1 MLLLNTDTLRLET
14 FAGNKLP
21 AYAIL
26 SHVWG
31 LPNDEVSFEDMRAGT
46 AEQKHGY
53 FKLQNSCA
61 IAVQDGL
68 KYIWI
73 DTCCID
79 KGSSA
84 ELSEAI
90 NSMFRYYAESKIC
103 YAYLEGVSSS
113 TPDACFAESK
123 WFTRGWTL
131 QELIAPPHVRFLSQ
145 SWLEIGTKT
154 ELATEVSRITKVD
167 VQTLKSSH
175 HLYQA
180 SLAQRMSWASGRT
193 TTRKEDLAYCL
204 LGIFDV
210 NMPLLYG
217 EGSKAFIRLQKEIMK
232 GSTDQSLFAWTPS
245 RKSTVYNG
253 GVLAQRPKDF
263 SQASHIVRNGSNTH
277 PYAMTNKGLQITLP
291 IINKEG
297 EATAILSCHEEGH
310 FNGPIGIELKKVYG
324 EEGVYIRMRSKPK
337 VIEDTER
344 LGAEVRP
351 IYLLEDDHNTRSD
364 SIYVWIRKIPSEKYG
379 FSVSKFIAVSPASG
393 VSWNC
398 VRSTLVWSKLDSNKR
413 GAVVFDHALGPGVV
427 VFFGVR
433 PFFVP
438 WVHIFLLSQ
447 SQDDCTSETEGHFD
461 FEQPMDTSSSNAVA
475 YTALGTTISATI
487 KWRTVMSE
495 EVVVLDI
502 SAEGSSNMPF
512 AFSFLWSFSED
523 YQNIIVSLISALTKV
538 SLTLIFVFLE
548 RFFPMGEATLFRG
561 PLWENRWDNFLF
573 LFHSQF
579 LRSILRNFIPQI
591 VPLILGF
598 YIGLLWLKFGIFV
611 IPQFLIDIMVFRTKP
626 FFPLLRLLNQLPFF
640 WGFLDILGYTN
651 EVSIMQDGFWF
662 IYFLGINDFLSYR
675 SFDFHLLCILYI
687 PMMASLKTRGVIE

>member
-1 MLLLNTDTLRLET
+1 VCLDSINNTFAPSYYLFVALFLAFTLLPFLAVNLSLCVPCLSSPGCSPMLLLNADTLQLET
-14 FAGNKLP
+14 FAGNKIP

-31 LPNDEVSFEDMRAGT
+31 LPKDDVSFEDMRAGA
-46 AEQKHGY
+46 AEQKPGY
-53 FKLQNSCA
+53 FKLQKSCA

-103 YAYLEGVSSS
+103 YAYLEDVSSS

-131 QELIAPPHVRFLSQ
+131 QELIAPQHVQFLSQ
-145 SWLEIGTKT
+145 SWLEIGTKI

-167 VQTLKSSH
+167 IKTLKCSH
-175 HLYQA
+175 HLYRA

-210 NMPLLYG
+210 YMPLLYG

-245 RKSTVYNG
+245 RKSTVCKG
-253 GVLAQRPKDF
+253 GILAQCPKDF

-291 IINKEG
+291 IIHTTLNEWPFVAKNKEW
-297 EATAILSCHEEGH
+297 EVTAILSCHEEGH
-310 FNGPIGIELKKVYG
+310 FNGPIGIELKKVQG
-324 EEGVYIRMRSKPK
+324 EEGVYIRNQSKLR
-337 VIEDTER
+337 VIEETER

-364 SIYVWIRKIPSEKYG
+364 PMYVWIRKIPSEQYG
-379 FSVSKFIAVSPASG
+379 FSVSKFIAVPPALG

-398 VRSTLVWSKLDSNKR
+398 LGRTLVWSKFDSNQR
-413 GAVVFDHALGPGVV
+413 GAVVFDHTSGPCIVV
-427 VFFGVR
+427 CFGVR
-433 PFFVP
+433 SVPRHSREWLVSMSTGTAP
-438 WVHIFLLSQ
+438 WVHIFLLPQ
-447 SQDDCTSETEGHFD
+447 SQDDEMSETDRDFD
-461 FEQPMDTSSSNAVA
+461 FEQPTDTSSSNAVA
-475 YTALGTTISATI
+475 HTAPGTTISATI
-487 KWRTVMSE
+487 KWCTVMSE
-495 EVVVLDI
+495 KVVVLDI
-502 SAEGSSNMPF
+502 SAKDSSNMLISFSSP
-512 AFSFLWSFSED
+512 SFLSE
-523 YQNIIVSLISALTKV
+523 NS
-538 SLTLIFVFLE
+538 
-548 RFFPMGEATLFRG
+548 
-561 PLWENRWDNFLF
+561 
-573 LFHSQF
+573 
-579 LRSILRNFIPQI
+579 
-591 VPLILGF
+591 
-598 YIGLLWLKFGIFV
+598 
-611 IPQFLIDIMVFRTKP
+611 
-626 FFPLLRLLNQLPFF
+626 
-640 WGFLDILGYTN
+640 
-651 EVSIMQDGFWF
+651 
-662 IYFLGINDFLSYR
+662 
-675 SFDFHLLCILYI
+675 
-687 PMMASLKTRGVIE
+687 